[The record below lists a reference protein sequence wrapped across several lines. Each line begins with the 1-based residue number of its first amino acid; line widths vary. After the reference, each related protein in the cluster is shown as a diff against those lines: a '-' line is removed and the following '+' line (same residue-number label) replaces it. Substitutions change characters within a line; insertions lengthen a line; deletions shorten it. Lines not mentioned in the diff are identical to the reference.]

1 VEEGVEFLVRE
12 AGLERPNALAEVRRY
27 TQSPTQPL
35 SYLVGKLEILKVIEE
50 YKERHPNAN
59 LREIHDGILSQGSLP
74 PRLMQKRLF
83 GV

>member
-1 VEEGVEFLVRE
+1 VRE

-50 YKERHPNAN
+50 YKEKHPGVS
-59 LREIHDGILSQGSLP
+59 LREIHDAVLSQGSLP
-74 PRLMQKRLF
+74 PKLLRERLL
-83 GV
+83 GA